1 MRTGDRIKKIR
12 LEKHMT
18 QKQLAEKIGFSPVNI
33 SQLENRDREP
43 NMATLRKIAEAL
55 NVDVS
60 ELVGEEVQ
68 GDIPILSHDWANDV
82 ATFMAGNFDKKIQE
96 HLKTLDETKQLNHAI
111 IDLLNINGDFLA
123 FGYLSELIKNPWN
136 LNQAAIER
144 KPRTTSERRENEE

>member
-82 ATFMAGNFDKKIQE
+82 ATFIAGNFDKKIQE

-136 LNQAAIER
+136 LNQAAIEK
-144 KPRTTSERRENEE
+144 KPRTTSEQREKEE

>member
-1 MRTGDRIKKIR
+1 
-12 LEKHMT
+12 MT

-82 ATFMAGNFDKKIQE
+82 ATFIAGNFDKKIQE

-136 LNQAAIER
+136 LNQAAIEK
-144 KPRTTSERRENEE
+144 KPRTTSEQREKEE